1 MPGIGALKAAWFLWS
16 LLDRPL
22 QIVYLFDGVR
32 ELQPPRSES
41 TGPVR
46 RGASARNTRQA
57 SRSVMDQV
65 QVSGTLKEDYRACGQ
80 RRHQGAGLFP
90 TGGLQG
96 VWSSYCGPR
105 DQVAGRPPRS
115 PWPVLKV
122 PSLLTLGSTGVPET
136 GSGRR
141 HRSWSC
147 WSGSKARSCRS
158 RATALSKEDWWEQHR
173 VFTGG
178 FPGLA

>member
-46 RGASARNTRQA
+46 RGASARNTRQV

-65 QVSGTLKEDYRACGQ
+65 LISGTLKEEHRACGL

-115 PWPVLKV
+115 PWPVKQYLFF
-122 PSLLTLGSTGVPET
+122 LTLGRCGVPET
-136 GSGRR
+136 RPGRR

-147 WSGSKARSCRS
+147 RSGSKRRS
-158 RATALSKEDWWEQHR
+158 
-173 VFTGG
+173 
-178 FPGLA
+178 